1 MNKRIA
7 SFLMTLLL
15 LFTLCGCDVDFT
27 TDTNNDKVQIEV
39 TDGVINQEAKTSIE
53 KVSEDSTSNYDNG
66 LMRIHF
72 IDVGQAD
79 STFIELNNTK
89 KPLLFFKWKLLNV
102 VQLHYQ

>member
-39 TDGVINQEAKTSIE
+39 TDGVINQEAKTSMHLTRKAVMNE
-53 KVSEDSTSNYDNG
+53 
-66 LMRIHF
+66 
-72 IDVGQAD
+72 
-79 STFIELNNTK
+79 
-89 KPLLFFKWKLLNV
+89 
-102 VQLHYQ
+102 